1 MADSNSSVRIPGI
14 VLGSLMF
21 QHLNSD
27 SDVEGF
33 LLGESKAEE
42 KSNITDSQIDNIQ
55 FEHTTN
61 IQKHITCCKLGS
73 FYNTVGHVNKDRL
86 RYVLSDNEE
95 VSASVIGWYKQRRNS
110 DQQMTFKEQIVHEDM
125 KRALSNP
132 ELIFLLLTPNE
143 VTLSGSTHRL
153 EYAVFRSLDSRKFHN
168 VPVLVTNLGLLEQQD
183 YWRIPAPC
191 SSVGYNRAIG
201 THRSKF
207 FSSDGS
213 LQEVEEINRMNE
225 SLQDELKRACRDVEK
240 SERLVGN
247 LLADVSALRMT
258 INKKKLSNNK
268 DAVCPTTMEAPENV
282 LLCEAMRV
290 LFPGSVLLQTRA
302 LTLQGSPVP
311 ELCCTTEHNVDIA
324 ATLPLIL
331 AQKLPKARKGKLGK
345 GVSSRRKRH
354 LPTSCKDSKKS
365 KSVLMEEKENDSS
378 GSETSDEILT
388 SQNCNLDYNNSPIF

>member
-1 MADSNSSVRIPGI
+1 
-14 VLGSLMF
+14 MF

-61 IQKHITCCKLGS
+61 IQKHITCRKLGS
-73 FYNTVGHVNKDRL
+73 FYNKVGHVNKDGL
-86 RYVLSDNEE
+86 RFALSDNEE
-95 VSASVIGWYKQRRNS
+95 ESVIGWYKQRRNS

-125 KRALSNP
+125 KKALSNP
-132 ELIFLLLTPNE
+132 ELIFLLLTPTE
-143 VTLSGSTHRL
+143 VALSGSTHRL
-153 EYAVFRSLDSRKFHN
+153 EYAVFRSLGSRQFHN
-168 VPVLVTNLGLLEQQD
+168 IPVLVTNLGLLEQQD

-191 SSVGYNRAIG
+191 SSVSYSRAIRK
-201 THRSKF
+201 HRSKF

-225 SLQDELKRACRDVEK
+225 SLQDELKKACSDVEE
-240 SERLVGN
+240 SERLVGK
-247 LLADVSALRMT
+247 LLADVSELRMT
-258 INKKKLSNNK
+258 INKKKQN
-268 DAVCPTTMEAPENV
+268 AVSPSAEVPENV
-282 LLCEAMRV
+282 LLCEAMRA

-302 LTLQGSPVP
+302 LTLQGCPVP
-311 ELCCTTEHNVDIA
+311 EFCCTTDHAIDIA

-345 GVSSRRKRH
+345 EVSSWMKRR
-354 LPTSCKDSKKS
+354 LPASFKDSKKS
-365 KSVLMEEKENDSS
+365 KSEAMEEKDSS
-378 GSETSDEILT
+378 GSETSDELLT
-388 SQNCNLDYNNSPIF
+388 TQNCNLEHANSPIF